1 MAVALRTPRLILRE
15 WRDEDHAPFAA
26 MSADSAMTE
35 YLLPAAG
42 DWVARARRHWA
53 EHGFGQ
59 FVVELPG
66 KSAFIG
72 VIGLDHLRWAV
83 PFAPAVE
90 VAWRLAQPY
99 WGKGYATEAA
109 RAALEDG
116 FYRLGFDE
124 IVAFTV
130 VGNRRSRNVMER
142 LGMTHDPA
150 EDFDHPRLVHEPD
163 HPLRRHVLYRARR

>member
-83 PFAPAVE
+83 PFAPAVS
-90 VAWRLAQPY
+90 
-99 WGKGYATEAA
+99 
-109 RAALEDG
+109 G
-116 FYRLGFDE
+116 FTS
-124 IVAFTV
+124 FT
-130 VGNRRSRNVMER
+130 
-142 LGMTHDPA
+142 PA
-150 EDFDHPRLVHEPD
+150 ESRSVRSSFAPANRV
-163 HPLRRHVLYRARR
+163 